1 MTDDLSVFA
10 LFALEHAADSVV
22 PHGGPL
28 IPFAMTR
35 TAEGAV
41 NLQRFVGELT
51 AGQEQ
56 ARAAVRASGGTSAQ
70 AAVAWDGYLTSEGK
84 RVDAVFVEAS
94 RGGEASVV
102 VAQPYHRVG
111 LLRKRWE
118 TFGEPVVLPR
128 GEPLY

>member
-10 LFALEHAADSVV
+10 LFALQHAAGSVV
-22 PHGGPL
+22 PEGGPL

-41 NLQRFVGELT
+41 NLQRFVGDLEQ
-51 AGQEQ
+51 GQEQ
-56 ARAAVRASGGTSAQ
+56 ARAAVRASGASSAQ
-70 AAVAWDGYLTSEGK
+70 AAVAWDGYLTSEGT

-102 VAQPYHRVG
+102 MAQPYHRVG
-111 LLRKRWE
+111 LLRKRWQ
-118 TFGEPVVLPR
+118 TLGEPVMVAR